1 MKHSS
6 KNMSIG
12 EHQSIYKPNVL
23 LITQTILHIDL
34 NLDDDDDYDYDDDDD
49 DDDVYRYSCHYS

>member
-1 MKHSS
+1 MKPSS

-49 DDDVYRYSCHYS
+49 DVYRYSCHYS

>member
-34 NLDDDDDYDYDDDDD
+34 NLDDDDYDYDD

>member
-34 NLDDDDDYDYDDDDD
+34 NLDDDDDYDYDVD